1 VSRLREFFL
10 GPPRDDEVAFRDVEP
25 LEGTRMSL
33 WNSQIPNFWSD
44 TFGTSRWYAAP
55 DLADR
60 VWVANRCIQLNAQQ
74 IASMPLTFN
83 PGSPV
88 EPADGAFAIAAPRTT
103 RPPAWLSNPDPS
115 WYPNGV
121 SDAVFAIVR
130 SIYGWGYAL
139 LYVTSYYADGF
150 PQFWTVLDTSLV
162 TVKIENGRRVYSFG
176 DNLIDASRIIQID
189 RDPSSLAHGTPALRA
204 YAQQAYSALAAA
216 DQSLT
221 VSAGGMP
228 KFYLKDTK
236 GLKEEQALA
245 IQSQWAERTAARG
258 GLPPVVPPEIDPTE
272 LSFNPS
278 DLALL
283 ESQEFNAR
291 VIASAFG
298 VPAVLLNIPMAGG
311 LTYQNPAALGEMWW
325 RFELRP
331 MSKRIADALSAQ
343 ALPRGQ
349 WVNFEAEDTF
359 AALGPDSEV
368 DDPQLADSAP
378 TTAQA
383 TPAQQ
388 PGRLTAIGG

>member
-1 VSRLREFFL
+1 MSRLREFFL
-10 GPPRDDEVAFRDVEP
+10 GREIDTGDAIATRDVEP

-33 WNSQIPNFWSD
+33 WNSQIPAFWQN
-44 TFGTSRWYAAP
+44 TYGTTWYGTS
-55 DLADR
+55 DLAAR

-83 PGSPV
+83 PGAPIDD
-88 EPADGAFAIAAPRTT
+88 AGATRSS
-103 RPPAWLSNPDPS
+103 RPPAWVSNPDPS

-130 SIYGWGYAL
+130 SLYGFGYAL

-150 PQFWTVLDTSLV
+150 PQFWTVLDTALV
-162 TVKIENGRRVYSFG
+162 DVTIEDGRRVYRFG
-176 DNLIDASRIIQID
+176 SAADASVIPSSRIIQID
-189 RDPSSLAHGTPALRA
+189 RDPSSAAHGTPALRA
-204 YAQQAYSALAAA
+204 YAQQAYSSLAAG
-216 DQSLT
+216 DQSLA
-221 VSAGGMP
+221 VSSGGMP

-245 IQSQWAERTAARG
+245 IQAQWAERTTARG

-283 ESQEFNAR
+283 ETQEFNAR

-343 ALPRGQ
+343 ALARGQ

-368 DDPQLADSAP
+368 DDPQLATATAP
-378 TTAQA
+378 TAQA
-383 TPAQQ
+383 SPAQA
-388 PGRLTAIGG
+388 PTLTAIGG